1 MLQARNDF
9 ESLIGGKVGLILRLF
24 VLNMIGATTFGRMT
38 STRRVALRGGKLN
51 KMPLSKGWHS
61 AEQHSAD
68 NT

>member
-38 STRRVALRGGKLN
+38 STRKVALAGMTLREAELN
-51 KMPLSKGWHS
+51 KMKL
-61 AEQHSAD
+61 
-68 NT
+68 